1 MRLFAKHFNSDFW
14 RKDIWRKDIWRN
26 QFERKK
32 FARLR
37 CTNYSKTNKVE
48 HSTQLLRG
56 RNSPKEKQ
64 FYSIFNYILF
74 CLLLYY
80 IHFQGKVRQRGA
92 KGYYGKYTTKHSR
105 YFFCDVTQNISH
117 FTLLLY
123 LNFKYELHK

>member
-48 HSTQLLRG
+48 HSTQLLSG
-56 RNSPKEKQ
+56 RNSRKEKQ

-92 KGYYGKYTTKHSR
+92 KGYYGKYKTKHFR
-105 YFFCDVTQNISH
+105 YFFCHFLQNISH
-117 FTLLLY
+117 YYAFIVLK
-123 LNFKYELHK
+123 FKLWIT

>member
-26 QFERKK
+26 QFEQKK

-48 HSTQLLRG
+48 HSTQLLSG
-56 RNSPKEKQ
+56 RNSRKEKQ

-105 YFFCDVTQNISH
+105 YFFLWCYTKHIS
-117 FTLLLY
+117 LY
-123 LNFKYELHK
+123 AFIVPQFQVWIT